1 MVLQAMPV
9 PSYLSTFLWMSQLRG
24 LEAFHARF
32 GGAWL
37 VWEPGP
43 WLAPS
48 RATLATVGVD
58 AGLNKP
64 KQGDALCFFLG
75 PAKEGRVIQL
85 GREPDNDV
93 MISDGTVSR
102 HHLVFTSAGG
112 RWTVRVAVDR
122 AATLDGQP
130 IPARDVPLAP
140 GQVLRVGGVTL
151 SFHET
156 STLLPHLAA
165 APRPPPAR

>member
-1 MVLQAMPV
+1 MVCHAMPT
-9 PSYLSTFLWMSQLRG
+9 PSYLSTFLWMQQLRG

-32 GGAWL
+32 AGAWL

-48 RATLATVGVD
+48 RSTLATVGFE
-58 AGLNKP
+58 AGANKP

-75 PAKEGRVIQL
+75 PAKDGRVVQL

-102 HHLVFTSAGG
+102 HHLVFTCVGG
-112 RWTVRVAVDR
+112 KWTVRVAQDR
-122 AATLDGQP
+122 VATLEGQP
-130 IPARDVPLAP
+130 IPAHDVPLTP
-140 GQVLRVGGVTL
+140 GQVLRAGGVTL

-156 STLLPHLAA
+156 STLLPHLVA
-165 APRPPPAR
+165 APPPPTR